1 MNRVAFL
8 IDGFNVYHSAV
19 SASRDLVGATTKWLN
34 LRALCES
41 YLYLV
46 GGDAQIVS
54 VHYFS
59 ALATHLQ
66 DVKPDVIKRHLT
78 LIECLRATGVTVELG
93 RFKQKTVHCDACRRQ
108 IIRHEEKETDVAI
121 AVRLLELFVRST
133 CDTAVIVTGDTD
145 VAPAVR
151 CLQQLFP
158 AARVLFA
165 FPYGRKNQELAKLA
179 PGSFSLRKEQYA
191 KFQFPDP
198 FVTPNGRKIY
208 KPAKW

>member
-1 MNRVAFL
+1 MSRVAFL

-19 SASRDLVGATTKWLN
+19 SASRDLRGATTKWLD

-41 YLYLV
+41 YLYV
-46 GGDAQIVS
+46 IGGNAQTAS

-66 DVKPDVIKRHLT
+66 AVKPDVIKRHLT
-78 LIECLRATGVTVELG
+78 LIECLRATGVVVELG
-93 RFKQKTVHCDACRRQ
+93 RFKQKTVHCDSCHHQ

-121 AVRLLELFVRST
+121 SARLLELFVRNA
-133 CDTAVIVTGDTD
+133 CDTAVILTGDTD

-151 CLQQLFP
+151 CVQQLFP
-158 AARVLFA
+158 AARVQFA

-179 PGSFSLRKEQYA
+179 PGSFSIHKEQYA
-191 KFQFPDP
+191 KFQFPDL
-198 FVTPNGRKIY
+198 FVAADGRKMY
-208 KPAKW
+208 KPTKW

>member
-19 SASRDLVGATTKWLN
+19 SASRDLHGATTKWLN

-41 YLYLV
+41 YLYLA
-46 GGDAQIVS
+46 GGNAQTAS

-66 DVKPDVIKRHLT
+66 AVKPDVIVRHMA
-78 LIECLRATGVTVELG
+78 LIEALQVTGVTVELG
-93 RFKQKTVHCDACRRQ
+93 RFKQKTIHCDSCHRQ

-121 AVRLLELFVRST
+121 SVRLLELFVRNM
-133 CDTAVIVTGDTD
+133 CDTAIVVTGDTD

-151 CLQQLFP
+151 CVQQLFP
-158 AARVLFA
+158 KGRVLFA

-179 PGSFSLRKEQYA
+179 PGSFNIRKEQYA
-191 KFQFPDP
+191 KFQFPNPVIAAD
-198 FVTPNGRKIY
+198 GRRIV